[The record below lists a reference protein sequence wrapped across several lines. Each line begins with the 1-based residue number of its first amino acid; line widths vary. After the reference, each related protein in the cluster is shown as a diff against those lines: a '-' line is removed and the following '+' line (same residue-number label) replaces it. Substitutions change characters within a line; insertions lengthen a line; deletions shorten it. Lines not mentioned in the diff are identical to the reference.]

1 MSLRRT
7 LAIARKELRHIV
19 RDPRLLF
26 LVTIAPTLLA
36 LTFSYVFSF
45 DVQQAALAVL
55 DLDRSALS
63 RQLLSHLTAD
73 GDFWVHSYVSSF
85 AEIDE
90 LLLRGAVEAALVI
103 PPGFDRD
110 IRRGRPV
117 GAQSLAPLLLIVEGM
132 DTIEARQNAGYLE
145 ARVAAFAAAVPA
157 PDSSQ
162 SPAPRLEVRSRAWY
176 NPTLKSL
183 LSMVPALVAVVLQ
196 MPALALALA
205 LSREKESG
213 SFESLITTPVRGVE
227 YLLGKLS
234 AYIASGLFSAFLT
247 LAVAVF
253 WFHVPF
259 RGNLGLFFLLSTV
272 FFLASMGLGLL
283 VGNFVSSQQTAM
295 VIMMLV
301 IFIPSF
307 FLSGLLL
314 PVDRTSPWA
323 QISGLSLPATH
334 FIHICRSLFLK
345 GVGLAELWPSA
356 TWLAVMGIGL
366 LVFNILL
373 FRKRA

>member
-7 LAIARKELRHIV
+7 LAIARKELRHII
-19 RDPRLLF
+19 RDPRILF
-26 LVTIAPTLLA
+26 LVTIAPALLG

-45 DVQQAALAVL
+45 DVERAALAVL
-55 DLDRSALS
+55 DMDKTSLS

-85 AEIDE
+85 ADGDA
-90 LLLRGAVEAALVI
+90 LLLRGDVEAALII
-103 PPGFDRD
+103 PPGFDTD
-110 IRRGRPV
+110 IRRGRP
-117 GAQSLAPLLLIVEGM
+117 AQLQIIVEGM
-132 DTIEARQNAGYLE
+132 DTVEARQNTGYLE
-145 ARVAAFAAAVPA
+145 ARTAAFAAAVPVQTA
-157 PDSSQ
+157 GL
-162 SPAPRLEVRSRAWY
+162 PATPLLEVRSRAWY

-183 LSMVPALVAVVLQ
+183 TSMVPGLMAVVLQ

-213 SFESLITTPVRGVE
+213 SFESLITTPVRGAE

-234 AYIASGLFSAFLT
+234 AYVASGLVSTLLA

-253 WFHVPF
+253 WFGVPF
-259 RGNLGLFFLLSTV
+259 RGSLGLFFLLSGV

-283 VGNFVSSQQTAM
+283 VGNFVSSQQTAT

-314 PVDRTSPWA
+314 PVDRTSRWS

-345 GVGLAELWPSA
+345 GVGLAELWPA
-356 TWLAVMGIGL
+356 AAWLAAMGSTL
-366 LVFNILL
+366 LALNILL

>member
-1 MSLRRT
+1 MSLRRA
-7 LAIARKELRHIV
+7 LAIARKELRHII

-26 LVTIAPTLLA
+26 LVTLSPALLG

-55 DLDRSALS
+55 DLDKSALS

-73 GDFWVHSYVSSF
+73 GDFWVHSHVSSF

-103 PPGFDRD
+103 PPGFDTD
-110 IRRGRPV
+110 IRRGRP
-117 GAQSLAPLLLIVEGM
+117 AQLQVIVEGM
-132 DTIEARQNAGYLE
+132 DTVEARQNTGYLE
-145 ARVAAFAAAVPA
+145 ARIAAFAAAAPA
-157 PDSSQ
+157 PTADQ
-162 SPAPRLEVRSRAWY
+162 PPAPRLEVRSRAWY
-176 NPTLKSL
+176 NPTLESL
-183 LSMVPALVAVVLQ
+183 ISMVPGLVAVVLQ

-227 YLLGKLS
+227 VLLGKLS
-234 AYIASGLFSAFLT
+234 AYVASGLFSALLT

-259 RGNLGLFFLLSTV
+259 RGSLALFFLLSGV

-283 VGNFVSSQQTAM
+283 VGNFVSSQQTAT

-301 IFIPSF
+301 FFIPSF

-314 PVDRTSPWA
+314 PVDRTSRWS
-323 QISGLSLPATH
+323 QIGGLSLPATH

-345 GVGLAELWPSA
+345 GVGLAEMGPSA
-356 TWLAVMGIGL
+356 AWLAATGSGL
-366 LVFNILL
+366 LVLNVLL

>member
-1 MSLRRT
+1 MSLSRA

-36 LTFSYVFSF
+36 FTFSYVFSF

-63 RQLLSHLTAD
+63 RQLLNHLTAD
-73 GDFWVHSYVSSF
+73 GDFHVHSAVASF

-90 LLLRGAVEAALVI
+90 LLLRGTVEAALVV
-103 PPGFDRD
+103 PPGFEAD
-110 IRRGRPV
+110 IRRGRL
-117 GAQSLAPLLLIVEGM
+117 AQLQLIVEGM
-132 DTIEARQNAGYLE
+132 DTIEARQNTGYLE
-145 ARVAAFAAAVPA
+145 ARIAAFAAALPA
-157 PDSSQ
+157 PAIGQ
-162 SPAPRLEVRSRAWY
+162 SPASRLEVRSRAWY
-176 NPTLKSL
+176 NPALKSL
-183 LSMVPALVAVVLQ
+183 ISMVPALVAVVLQ

-234 AYIASGLFSAFLT
+234 AYVASGLFSALLS
-247 LAVAVF
+247 LAVAVW

-259 RGNLGLFFLLSTV
+259 RGSLALFFLLGGF

-283 VGNFVSSQQTAM
+283 VGNFVSSQQTAT

-314 PVDRTSPWA
+314 PVDRTSHWS

-334 FIHICRSLFLK
+334 FIHICRGLFLK

-356 TWLAVMGIGL
+356 AWLAVMGSGL
-366 LVFNILL
+366 FVLNILL